1 MTDTQFD
8 LGVDGLGSVTGGSS
22 LVLTGD
28 DEETLE
34 SVFYTLVSPTAE
46 EQSVILSTCRAASAI
61 ERGLDDRSEH
71 PTGIVTNEGRET
83 SDHVTVVDDPQNLTE
98 LGLHL
103 SEKLQTSTDVPRR
116 IGVLHAT
123 DQFAATEDIRS
134 VYRFLNTN
142 LKTPV
147 RRQSALGIVAV
158 HTDVEIETDI
168 SSVITGM
175 ETSYAGRLHVEE
187 ASTRE
192 ASITVTGMAGADGEY
207 TVEL

>member
-1 MTDTQFD
+1 MTDTEFD
-8 LGVDGLGSVTGGSS
+8 IGIDGLDNVAGGSS
-22 LVLTGD
+22 IVLTGD

-34 SVFYTLVSPTAE
+34 TVFYKLVSPDE
-46 EQSVILSTCRAASAI
+46 DEQSVLLSTCRTASAI
-61 ERGLDDRSEH
+61 KRGLDDNSEY
-71 PTGIVTNEGRET
+71 PLGIVTNEGRET
-83 SDHVTVVDDPQNLTE
+83 GDHVTVVDDPENLTE

-103 SEKLQTSTDVPRR
+103 SEQLQGLSDVPRR

-123 DQFAATEDIRS
+123 DQFAATDDIRS

-147 RRQSALGIVAV
+147 RRQSALGVVGV
-158 HTDVEIETDI
+158 HTDAEVETDI

-175 ETSYAGRLHVEE
+175 ETSYSGRVHVED
-187 ASTRE
+187 ASARE
-192 ASITVTGMAGADGEY
+192 ATVTVTGLDGADGTH